1 MATASIVEIN
11 DQRGTVQVSGLVD
24 FDSVSDYRAAGEKL
38 IKENTSN
45 ELQFDLSMTELSG
58 SIGISL
64 LLCWTRYAEARNK
77 KTTFI
82 HVPKNLCEMIRV
94 SGVEQILA
102 YD

>member
-1 MATASIVEIN
+1 MATASIVEID
-11 DQRGTVQVSGLVD
+11 DQQGSVQVSGLVD
-24 FDSVSDYRAAGEKL
+24 FDSVSTYRAAGEKL
-38 IKENTSN
+38 IKANTSN

-77 KTTFI
+77 KATFI